1 MMSTETKEYLSSPRK
16 LARFFERS
24 RDIWKARCGEAKYRV
39 KLLHTKVADL
49 QKSRDRWKGETKQL
63 RIEVRELQDEVER
76 LQAEFEE
83 QKTGAAAR

>member
-1 MMSTETKEYLSSPRK
+1 MMNGETKEYRSSPRK

-49 QKSRDRWKGETKQL
+49 QKSRERWKEETKQL
-63 RIEVRELQDEVER
+63 RSEVRGLQEELER
-76 LQAEFEE
+76 LQGELQE
-83 QKTGAAAR
+83 QKACTAAR